1 MAESVPATTT
11 VASPAVPARMSGR
24 LPEGM
29 RGTFLRIGPQPE
41 AGESEARWGSAA
53 GMLHVIDIADDA
65 ATYRHSRM
73 GPFAPGATL
82 LLERAEIL
90 ATGERGPVWT
100 LDPRT
105 WQGHALTD
113 IPEHFTV
120 PHAHHDSTGALL
132 QFSLFWLDAR
142 LAVTRRVD
150 GRSVPFGAIE
160 LPRAHYL
167 HDIAIVHGIGGEP
180 DVAVLGLH
188 PLVRTMQGLEWDSDA
203 ESVWL
208 VRELGDG
215 KREWSFATEPC
226 YTWHSG
232 MVRRDGDVITIRT
245 PARPESGILGS
256 RELSHSS
263 ATGAVREWTLDL
275 ESGRSSH
282 RDLSD
287 LPADFP
293 VDLGDDL
300 VIGLARP
307 RAGMFP
313 DYTRCGG
320 IGVLAP
326 DGSVRAR
333 MHPADSFGGE
343 FIPVSTNEGTVLTG
357 LVSHA
362 DRTDLLVLDPHDL
375 TGEPLATV
383 TIPLSVPPG
392 LHAAWLAGGEGDR

>member
-1 MAESVPATTT
+1 MADPVPATT
-11 VASPAVPARMSGR
+11 VSAAVPARISGR
-24 LPEGM
+24 LPQGL

-41 AGESEARWGSAA
+41 SGDAAARWGSAA
-53 GMLHVIDIADDA
+53 GMLHVIEIADA
-65 ATYRHSRM
+65 GATYRSSRM

-120 PHAHHDSTGALL
+120 PHAHHDSSGALL
-132 QFSLFWLDAR
+132 QFSLYWLDAR
-142 LAVTRRVD
+142 LSVTRRVD
-150 GRSVPFGAIE
+150 GHSVPFASIE

-167 HDIAIVHGIGGEP
+167 HDIAIVHGVGSEP
-180 DVAVLGLH
+180 DLAVFGLH
-188 PLVRTMQGLEWDSDA
+188 PLVRTMQGLEWDGQA
-203 ESVWL
+203 ESSWL
-208 VRELGDG
+208 VRELGG
-215 KREWSFATEPC
+215 GQRSWSFATEPC

-256 RELSHSS
+256 REISHSS

-275 ESGRSSH
+275 ATGRSGH

-293 VDLGDDL
+293 VDLGEEL

-307 RAGMFP
+307 REGMFP

-320 IGVLAP
+320 VGVLAP
-326 DGSVRAR
+326 DGSVRMR
-333 MHPADSFGGE
+333 MHPAEAFGGE
-343 FIPVSTNEGTVLTG
+343 FIAVATEEGTVLTG
-357 LVSHA
+357 LVSHP
-362 DRTDLLVLDPHDL
+362 DRTELLVLDPDAL
-375 TGEPLATV
+375 GSDPLATV

-392 LHAAWLAGGEGDR
+392 LHAAWLTPSDANR